1 MTAVIAALVALGLC
15 GWAVAIIMHQF
26 PRKQVQVPAAP
37 GPKGADTAMD
47 LEYYQL
53 MMDTF
58 DRSNILLWWAR
69 VTRDDSA
76 YDWKIRTPPKL
87 RDNPIYRLAALVD
100 QGGLWKDDQAPDNE
114 TSFVLSLSGAWSSFQ
129 GGLWKDDQAPDNE
142 RTKLVS
148 ATALAEGASGY

>member
-69 VTRDDSA
+69 GTRDDSA
-76 YDWKIRTPPKL
+76 YDWKIRTDRKST
-87 RDNPIYRLAALVD
+87 RL
-100 QGGLWKDDQAPDNE
+100 N
-114 TSFVLSLSGAWSSFQ
+114 SSHL
-129 GGLWKDDQAPDNE
+129 GNSYA
-142 RTKLVS
+142 
-148 ATALAEGASGY
+148 